1 MERYHLKYNAKP
13 YLENTGEAITTRNPV
28 RGKTISEYF
37 SLDLIPDP
45 FAILRPDRTIKDIA
59 NFVSPEKAYGKNK
72 IVYFRET
79 DEKNIRQA

>member
-1 MERYHLKYNAKP
+1 MGRYHLKCSTKP
-13 YLENTGEAITTRNPV
+13 HLENTGEAITRRNPV

-45 FAILRPDRTIKDIA
+45 SVILQPDGTIKDIT
-59 NFVSPEKAYGKNK
+59 NFVSPEKASEKDK
-72 IVYFRET
+72 IICFRET

>member
-1 MERYHLKYNAKP
+1 MGRYHLKYNTKP

-45 FAILRPDRTIKDIA
+45 FVIMQPDRTIKDMT
-59 NFVSPEKAYGKNK
+59 NFVGLEKASGKNK
-72 IVYFRET
+72 VVCFRET